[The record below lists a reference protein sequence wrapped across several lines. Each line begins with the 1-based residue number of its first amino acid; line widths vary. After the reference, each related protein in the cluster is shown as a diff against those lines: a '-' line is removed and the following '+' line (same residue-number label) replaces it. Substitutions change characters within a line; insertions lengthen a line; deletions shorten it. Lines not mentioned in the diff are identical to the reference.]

1 MAKDETFET
10 FPLGDWDLQSGEK
23 IYDAH
28 IAFKTFGDS
37 KLPPIVYPTWFSG
50 SNSFFPVQRECKV
63 KCSADTK
70 P

>member
-1 MAKDETFET
+1 MAKDENFET
-10 FPLGDWDLQSGEK
+10 FSLGDWDLQSGGK

-50 SNSFFPVQRECKV
+50 SNHFLPL
-63 KCSADTK
+63 
-70 P
+70 